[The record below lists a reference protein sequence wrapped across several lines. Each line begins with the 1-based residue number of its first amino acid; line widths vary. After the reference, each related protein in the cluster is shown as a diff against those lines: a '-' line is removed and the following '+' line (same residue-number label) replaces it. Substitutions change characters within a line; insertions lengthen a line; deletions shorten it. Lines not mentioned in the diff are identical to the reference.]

1 MQPIFNLQSS
11 CGLPICLSGITR
23 PLTVSTE
30 MADHDRRREAM
41 KKRHKS
47 QSREV
52 LPADQEMGLVRNH
65 ERVVGEI
72 REGEIEGDLAGIVL
86 DLSYRC
92 LQACTAKAA

>member
-1 MQPIFNLQSS
+1 MQSIFNLQSS

-23 PLTVSTE
+23 PRTVSTE

-41 KKRHKS
+41 KRHKS

-52 LPADQEMGLVRNH
+52 LHVDQEMGLVRNH
-65 ERVVGEI
+65 ERIVGES
-72 REGEIEGDLAGIVL
+72 REGEIEGDLAAIVRE
-86 DLSYRC
+86 LSYRC